1 MFQTICG
8 FCLFESALYETGPLK
23 IELIRG
29 RTVNSILRKFY
40 AVSEHESVR
49 HLPICLKH
57 AHGMVN
63 FFNIDSHK
71 SVKTPNLLSLINSH
85 FNTNE

>member
-1 MFQTICG
+1 MFQTICV

-29 RTVNSILRKFY
+29 STVNYILRKFY

-57 AHGMVN
+57 AQGMVHRAQGDS
-63 FFNIDSHK
+63 FNIDSHK
-71 SVKTPNLLSLINSH
+71 SVKIYCHL
-85 FNTNE
+85 